1 MTNIEL
7 LPWRLVI
14 DGCAG
19 EVERSL
25 AAVVGS
31 DRACEVRLDHDLDGV
46 VVTLTT
52 DERDALWLVWEVVS
66 DLARFWPALD
76 AFVGLT
82 VRLDDLTVRTS
93 ASVMEAVAGGCRH
106 AVWRAA
112 ITTSIDV

>member
-1 MTNIEL
+1 
-7 LPWRLVI
+7 V
-14 DGCAG
+14 C
-19 EVERSL
+19 
-25 AAVVGS
+25 
-31 DRACEVRLDHDLDGV
+31 
-46 VVTLTT
+46 
-52 DERDALWLVWEVVS
+52 